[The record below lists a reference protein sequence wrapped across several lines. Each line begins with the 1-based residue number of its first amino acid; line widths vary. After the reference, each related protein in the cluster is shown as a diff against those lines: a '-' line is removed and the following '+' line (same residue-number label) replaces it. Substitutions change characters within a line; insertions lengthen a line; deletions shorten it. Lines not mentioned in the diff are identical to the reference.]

1 MKQFNSLSQARW
13 VRRLRRPRSLQWKI
27 MALVG
32 LTYLATLVLI
42 LILVVTSIRRT
53 EASAWLSRQTEAAHS
68 AGDTVAGFLQR
79 TEDTLNLMSLLGRD
93 ELAVQPEVIRQV
105 LQYNPALLEIVAL
118 DANGQV
124 VASASQDRAVLA
136 NLFTIPQSQWFATA
150 KAGRP
155 YFGGVRIS
163 SGDEPYLIIALPA
176 FDGGVVATR
185 LKMDVL
191 WNVVGNIRFGKA
203 GHAYVVDQTGNV
215 IAHTDRSVVQAQTNL
230 AERPEIL
237 NTLSAAD
244 RQWSGE
250 YRNLGGADVVGV
262 TGPIGRTEWTIVT
275 ELPQAEAY
283 QYSRSAIV
291 LIGGG
296 MLLISIVMMWLLRR
310 NLQRLVF
317 QPMTQ
322 LQTGAERIGQGDLSY
337 RVRLIRQDEIGRVA
351 QAFDDMAEHLQQR
364 DRQVAE
370 QNAAL
375 AAEVLERQRA
385 EETLHA
391 SETQLRRIT
400 DNMRDVISEI
410 DAQGNILYASSSHL
424 WVLGCQ
430 PEDVL
435 GQPIYERLHPDDAP
449 AALLGLAAALET
461 NTTPEAVTFRYR
473 HTDGYYVWMEC
484 TATLLYDDAGEPT
497 GAILSSRDVTQ
508 RRSIENSLRDSEAR
522 YRAIVEDQTELICR
536 WQPDGTLTFV
546 NEAYCRYFDRTRDQL
561 IGHSFMPL
569 IPEEDHTLIKLAT
582 ANFSPD
588 RPVATYEHRV
598 ILPDGSLRWQQWT
611 DRAIYDAQGRLIEF
625 ASVGRDITDR
635 KRAEEAL
642 RQHDAYLTALHE
654 TSLGLINRLDLTD
667 LLTNTVTRATRL
679 VDTPHGFLY
688 LVNAEGTH
696 LEVRVGT
703 GVFTNYIGHQLKPG
717 RGRRGKCG
725 RRVNRCGWTI
735 TPAGHSAPP
744 GLHAR
749 TFTP

>member
-1 MKQFNSLSQARW
+1 
-13 VRRLRRPRSLQWKI
+13 
-27 MALVG
+27 
-32 LTYLATLVLI
+32 
-42 LILVVTSIRRT
+42 
-53 EASAWLSRQTEAAHS
+53 
-68 AGDTVAGFLQR
+68 
-79 TEDTLNLMSLLGRD
+79 
-93 ELAVQPEVIRQV
+93 
-105 LQYNPALLEIVAL
+105 
-118 DANGQV
+118 
-124 VASASQDRAVLA
+124 
-136 NLFTIPQSQWFATA
+136 
-150 KAGRP
+150 
-155 YFGGVRIS
+155 
-163 SGDEPYLIIALPA
+163 
-176 FDGGVVATR
+176 
-185 LKMDVL
+185 
-191 WNVVGNIRFGKA
+191 
-203 GHAYVVDQTGNV
+203 
-215 IAHTDRSVVQAQTNL
+215 
-230 AERPEIL
+230 
-237 NTLSAAD
+237 
-244 RQWSGE
+244 
-250 YRNLGGADVVGV
+250 
-262 TGPIGRTEWTIVT
+262 
-275 ELPQAEAY
+275 
-283 QYSRSAIV
+283 
-291 LIGGG
+291 
-296 MLLISIVMMWLLRR
+296 MMGLLRR
-310 NLQRLVF
+310 NLRRLVF

-424 WVLGCQ
+424 WVLGCR
-430 PEDVL
+430 PEEVL

-561 IGHSFMPL
+561 IGHSYMPL

-598 ILPDGSLRWQQWT
+598 NLPDGSLRWQQWT

-635 KRAEEAL
+635 KRAEAAL

-679 VDTPHGFLY
+679 VDTPHGYLY

-717 RGRRGKCG
+717 EGAAGQVWQTG
-725 RRVNRCGWTI
+725 QPMRVDDYARW
-735 TPAGHSAPP
+735 PQRAARF
-744 GLHAR
+744 AR
-749 TFTP
+749 TDFHAIAACH

>member
-1 MKQFNSLSQARW
+1 IGLYRDVMACQGFRDSVEHRLADPHARFRHLSGRAVPFLPFARGNDR
-13 VRRLRRPRSLQWKI
+13 VTNNP
-27 MALVG
+27 
-32 LTYLATLVLI
+32 LI
-42 LILVVTSIRRT
+42 VKAIK
-53 EASAWLSRQTEAAHS
+53 LS
-68 AGDTVAGFLQR
+68 GDNKADV
-79 TEDTLNLMSLLGRD
+79 
-93 ELAVQPEVIRQV
+93 
-105 LQYNPALLEIVAL
+105 
-118 DANGQV
+118 V

-176 FDGGVVATR
+176 FDSGVVATR

-215 IAHTDRSVVQAQTNL
+215 IAHTDPGVVL
-230 AERPEIL
+230 AETTIAGRPEIL

-291 LIGGG
+291 MIGGG
-296 MLLISIVMMWLLRR
+296 MLAISIIMIGLLRR
-310 NLQRLVF
+310 NLRRLVF

-424 WVLGCQ
+424 WVLGCR
-430 PEDVL
+430 PEEVL

-561 IGHSFMPL
+561 IGHSYMPL

-598 ILPDGSLRWQQWT
+598 NLPDGSLRWQQWT

-635 KRAEEAL
+635 KRAEAAL

-654 TSLGLINRLDLTD
+654 ISP
-667 LLTNTVTRATRL
+667 RL
-679 VDTPHGFLY
+679 V
-688 LVNAEGTH
+688 
-696 LEVRVGT
+696 
-703 GVFTNYIGHQLKPG
+703 
-717 RGRRGKCG
+717 
-725 RRVNRCGWTI
+725 
-735 TPAGHSAPP
+735 S
-744 GLHAR
+744 
-749 TFTP
+749 